1 MIDLVSI
8 ELYKIWR
15 KPRSY
20 IGFAA
25 ITVIVLL
32 IEMAL
37 YIDGQNYLR
46 FVIQQVEQTFH
57 IDGKII
63 NGNLVGY
70 VLLQTLIIQMP
81 LLVALVAG
89 DLVSGEAAAGTIRL
103 LASKPL
109 SRTAIVLSKFVAG
122 SIYTLLLIVWLGVLA
137 LGLGLL
143 IFGTGDLLVL
153 NSDHIAILRASDTM
167 WRFMS
172 ALVIAFIS
180 LTVVTSLS
188 LMLSCYSDNS
198 IGPIIITMSVIIL
211 FTIIGTMEIPVF
223 DKVRPFLFTTHM
235 IVWRSMFEDPVPFDQ
250 LLTSGGIM
258 VLHIFIFLGIAWYYF
273 NRKDVLS

>member
-89 DLVSGEAAAGTIRL
+89 DLISGEAAAGTIRL

-122 SIYTLLLIVWLGVLA
+122 SIYTLLLIIWLGVLA

-223 DKVRPFLFTTHM
+223 DRVRPFLFTTHM
-235 IVWRSMFEDPVPFDQ
+235 IVWRSMFEDPVPADQ
-250 LLTSGGIM
+250 LLTSAGVM
-258 VLHIFIFLGIAWYYF
+258 MLHILIFLGIAWYYF
-273 NRKDVLS
+273 NKKDILS

>member
-89 DLVSGEAAAGTIRL
+89 DLISGEAAAGTIRL

-122 SIYTLLLIVWLGVLA
+122 SIYTLLLIIWLGVLA

-235 IVWRSMFEDPVPFDQ
+235 IVWRSMFEDPVPADQ
-250 LLTSGGIM
+250 LLTSAGVM
-258 VLHIFIFLGIAWYYF
+258 MLHILIFLGIAWYYF
-273 NRKDVLS
+273 NKKDILS